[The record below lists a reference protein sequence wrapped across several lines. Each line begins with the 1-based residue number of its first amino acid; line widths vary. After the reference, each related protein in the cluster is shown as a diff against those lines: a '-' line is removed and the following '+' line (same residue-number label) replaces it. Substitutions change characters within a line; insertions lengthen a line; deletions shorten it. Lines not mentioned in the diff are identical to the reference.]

1 MIRFSLLAALLLVPI
16 LAWAPT
22 QPDLALLREVTCKH
36 ETRGETVPNAALGS
50 GGEIGRCQIKPLSA
64 VRYGGQSANAELSL
78 IQLLIA
84 LVLRPEPIAEEILR
98 YCAARIKIPTAFKIA
113 ACYNGGPNAAR
124 PLTDSD
130 RYLYAKQIATDYAA
144 ARLNSTKTER

>member
-1 MIRFSLLAALLLVPI
+1 MIRSLLLAALLAMPA

-36 ETRGETVPNAALGS
+36 ETRGETIPNAALGS

-64 VRYGGQSANAELSL
+64 VRYGGQSSNTELAL
-78 IQLLIA
+78 IQLLVA

-98 YCAARIKIPTAFKIA
+98 YCAARIKIPTAFKVA
-113 ACYNGGPNAAR
+113 ACYNGGPNAAH
-124 PLTDSD
+124 PLSESD
-130 RYLYAKQIATDYAA
+130 RYLYAKQIAADYAA
-144 ARLNSTKTER
+144 ARLKQRVP